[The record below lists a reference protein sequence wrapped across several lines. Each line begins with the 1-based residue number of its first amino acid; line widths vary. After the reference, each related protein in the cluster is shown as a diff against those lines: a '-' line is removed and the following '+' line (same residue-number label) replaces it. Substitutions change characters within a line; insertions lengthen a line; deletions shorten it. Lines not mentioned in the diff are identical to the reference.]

1 MKIIVDLCNQH
12 RGNLQELKRMAANA
26 YYAGA
31 DAVKVQL
38 LDSEKLLGTREK
50 KYRDI
55 SFSDATILKD
65 YCDQIGVEFM
75 ASVFDEERL
84 EWAEVLG
91 VRTHKIA
98 SRTAKHDSALAEKIL
113 SKNKP
118 TLISTG
124 MHDIEEFPYGHDQNI
139 DYLFCVSNYP
149 TSLDDPKL
157 ARMPLRFSKSGY
169 TGYSDHTPGISASL
183 RAHHHGATVLE
194 KHFSNNLFAQ
204 SKLEGGHIGSFDRDS
219 LRAYTN
225 LINELEIMERSA
237 KNV

>member
-12 RGNLQELKRMAANA
+12 RGSLQELKRMTANA

-31 DAVKVQL
+31 SAVKIQL
-38 LDSEKLLGTREK
+38 LDSEKLLGTGEK

-55 SFSDATILKD
+55 SLEDATVLRD
-65 YCDQIGVEFM
+65 YCEQIGVEFM

-84 EWAEVLG
+84 EWAETLG
-91 VRTHKIA
+91 VKAHKIA
-98 SRTAKHDSALAEKIL
+98 SRTAKHDVALAEKIL

-124 MHDIEEFPYGHDQNI
+124 MHEIGEFPYGRDQNI

-149 TSLDDPKL
+149 TSLDDLRL
-157 ARMPLRFSKSGY
+157 AQMPLQFSRSGY
-169 TGYSDHTPGISASL
+169 TGYSDHTPGLAAAL

-194 KHFSNNLFAQ
+194 KHFSKNLFAQ
-204 SKLEGGHIGSFDRDS
+204 SNLEGGHIGSFEQGS
-219 LRAYTN
+219 LRMYAN
-225 LINELEIMERSA
+225 LTDELGIMRRRA
-237 KNV
+237 TDV

>member
-12 RGNLQELKRMAANA
+12 RGSLQELKRMTANA

-31 DAVKVQL
+31 SAVKIQL
-38 LDSEKLLGTREK
+38 LDSEKLLGTGEK

-55 SFSDATILKD
+55 SLEDATVLRD
-65 YCDQIGVEFM
+65 YCEQIGVEFM

-84 EWAEVLG
+84 EWAETLG
-91 VRTHKIA
+91 VKAHKIA
-98 SRTAKHDSALAEKIL
+98 SRTAKHDVALAEKIL

-124 MHDIEEFPYGHDQNI
+124 MHEIGEFPYGRDQNI
-139 DYLFCVSNYP
+139 DYLFCVSSYP
-149 TSLDDPKL
+149 TSLDDLRL
-157 ARMPLRFSKSGY
+157 AQMPLQFSRSGY
-169 TGYSDHTPGISASL
+169 TGYSDHTPGLAAAL

-204 SKLEGGHIGSFDRDS
+204 SNLEGGHIGSFEQGS
-219 LRAYTN
+219 LRMYAN
-225 LINELEIMERSA
+225 LTDELGIMRRRA
-237 KNV
+237 TDV

>member
-12 RGNLQELKRMAANA
+12 RGSLQELKRMAANA

-31 DAVKVQL
+31 SAVKIQL
-38 LDSEKLLGTREK
+38 LDSEKLLGTGEK

-55 SFSDATILKD
+55 SLEDATVLRD
-65 YCDQIGVEFM
+65 YCEQIGVEFM

-84 EWAEVLG
+84 EWAETLG
-91 VRTHKIA
+91 VKVHKIA
-98 SRTAKHDSALAEKIL
+98 SRTAKHDVALAEKIL

-124 MHDIEEFPYGHDQNI
+124 MHEVGEFPYGRDQNI
-139 DYLFCVSNYP
+139 DYLFCVSSYP
-149 TSLDDPKL
+149 TSLDDPRL
-157 ARMPLRFSKSGY
+157 AQMPLQFSRSGY
-169 TGYSDHTPGISASL
+169 TGYSDHTPGLAAAL

-204 SKLEGGHIGSFDRDS
+204 SNLEGGHIGSFEQGS
-219 LRAYTN
+219 LRMYVN
-225 LINELEIMERSA
+225 LTDELGIMRRRA
-237 KNV
+237 TDV